1 MLDSKGFDL
10 WSGDYDKTVNVT
22 DINNNYPFAGY
33 KDLLNSIYRTIMNKR
48 PATILD
54 IGIGTG
60 TLALKLYEGG
70 NSITGIDFSKDML
83 EKTKSKMPEA
93 ILFECDFSKGL
104 PPELQDRK
112 YDFIIS
118 TYAFHHLSDKEKI
131 SFIFKLIDYLN
142 DNGVILI
149 GDVAFQNRADL
160 EACKSSYG
168 SEWDDDEHYIV
179 FSELSE
185 TLRSKYSLE
194 YNQVSLCAGL
204 LTITPLVAV

>member
-60 TLALKLYEGG
+60 TLAFKLHEGG
-70 NSITGIDFSKDML
+70 NSITGIDFSKEML
-83 EKTKSKMPEA
+83 KKTKSKIPEA
-93 ILFECDFSKGL
+93 VLFECDFSKGL
-104 PPELQDRK
+104 PPELNDRK

-131 SFIFKLIDYLN
+131 SFVFKLIDHLN

-160 EACKSSYG
+160 EACKSSSG
-168 SEWDDDEHYIV
+168 SEWDDDEFYIV
-179 FSELSE
+179 FSELSGA
-185 TLRSKYSLE
+185 LKSKCSLE
-194 YNQVSLCAGL
+194 YSQISSCAGVLTISPL
-204 LTITPLVAV
+204 LTL